1 MNGRPLD
8 ITAEVKNADAVLEAW
23 FPGTMGGQ
31 AIAEIIYGKTNPS
44 AKLAISFPVNVG
56 QVPVFYSN
64 KTTGRPMNPKNPKG
78 DYRSF
83 YQDIPNKPL
92 FSFGYGLSYS
102 NFEYSNV
109 TLDKK
114 VENTVEVLDF
124 SVSVKNTSKIDGYEI
139 VQLYIQDVAAS
150 ITRPAKELKGFEKVW
165 IKAGEEQTVHFK
177 LTKEDLGFWNQG
189 EFRVEAG
196 TYKFTIAP
204 NSDADLT
211 NSFILE

>member
-1 MNGRPLD
+1 
-8 ITAEVKNADAVLEAW
+8 
-23 FPGTMGGQ
+23 
-31 AIAEIIYGKTNPS
+31 
-44 AKLAISFPVNVG
+44 
-56 QVPVFYSN
+56 
-64 KTTGRPMNPKNPKG
+64 
-78 DYRSF
+78 
-83 YQDIPNKPL
+83 
-92 FSFGYGLSYS
+92 LSYS